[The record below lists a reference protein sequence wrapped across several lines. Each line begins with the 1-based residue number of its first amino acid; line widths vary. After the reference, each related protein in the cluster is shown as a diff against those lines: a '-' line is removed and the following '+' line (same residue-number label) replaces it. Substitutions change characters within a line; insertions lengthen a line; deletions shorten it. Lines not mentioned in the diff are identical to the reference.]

1 MTQGDLAATIAA
13 GRPISWKM
21 NSITDDS
28 YTALRKE
35 FSEILDTIN
44 RADLKVKLDY
54 CLREFCVNSLKAMIK
69 RLFFKTH
76 NGNIDDPEDY
86 ERLMTDFRD
95 AWTSHIDVWERR
107 LKETENFY
115 QVNVQCKDGLLNLI
129 IANPGK
135 VLPAELER
143 INKQIKACSG
153 NNQEDNLYFGLGD
166 AEGGGLGLLLIGRM
180 LQSFGCAPDH
190 LSFWVYE
197 DKTVFM
203 LRLPLDRQEQT
214 NRHIH
219 AALAKE
225 IDSMPSFPETLLEL
239 QKQLAQPDLMI
250 TQIAEMVKRDAGL
263 AALVLKTANSAAFM
277 RLKKVT
283 EINEAVS
290 FIGIR
295 GLKALLLYHGVEK
308 RFSGKYAKFE
318 EVMEHSRSVAAMA
331 GKLAR
336 KFLPRH
342 MELAYVGGLL
352 HDMGKIIILEHPTT
366 FARKIEEC
374 RQTEESSK
382 WCLENL
388 SFGLDHAELG
398 GMVAERWNFPAELL
412 SIIRYHHD
420 LTHCPPENLPLT
432 LIVYFADAAPQIA
445 SGEYPVY
452 LLNHG
457 IFDQFKLKDEAEV
470 IALARSLL
478 PTSPKA

>member
-1 MTQGDLAATIAA
+1 MTQEDLAATIAA

-21 NSITDDS
+21 NSITDES
-28 YTALRKE
+28 YITLRKE
-35 FSEILDTIN
+35 FSEILDTIH
-44 RADLKVKLDY
+44 REDLKVKLDY

-76 NGNIDDPEDY
+76 NGNIEDPEDY
-86 ERLMTDFRD
+86 ARLMANFRE

-107 LKETENFY
+107 IKETESFY

-143 INKQIKACSG
+143 INQQIKAASSNDSEG
-153 NNQEDNLYFGLGD
+153 DFYFGLGD

-180 LQSFGCAPDH
+180 LQSFGCASEN
-190 LSFWVYE
+190 LSFWVYQ

-203 LRLPLDRQEQT
+203 LRLPLDRQEQK
-214 NRHIH
+214 NKHIH

-225 IDSMPSFPETLLEL
+225 INSMPSFPETLLEL
-239 QKQLAQPDLMI
+239 QKQLSQPDLMI
-250 TQIAEMVKRDAGL
+250 TQMAEMVKRDAGL
-263 AALVLKTANSAAFM
+263 VALVLKTANSAAFM

-283 EINEAVS
+283 DISEALA
-290 FIGIR
+290 FIGIK

-308 RFSGKYAKFE
+308 QFSSKYSNFE

-331 GKLAR
+331 GKLAK
-336 KFLPRH
+336 KFLPRQ
-342 MELAYVGGLL
+342 MEIAYVGGLL
-352 HDMGKIIILEHPTT
+352 HDMGKIIILEHPTA
-366 FARKIEEC
+366 FAKKLEEC

-412 SIIRYHHD
+412 SIIHYHHD
-420 LTHCPPENLPLT
+420 LTHCPSENLPLT

-452 LLNHG
+452 LLHQA
-457 IFDQFKLKDEAEV
+457 IFTQFKLKSEAEV
-470 IALARSLL
+470 IALAKSII
-478 PTSPKA
+478 